1 MPIARLAAAF
11 LAAFALGAQ
20 AQPWPSKPVR
30 IVVAFAAGGST
41 DVAVR
46 AIQEQLA
53 LSLGQPVVVENRAGA
68 AGNIAADHV
77 VKQPADGYT
86 VLASA
91 DSLASNPHLFRNLTF
106 DPAKDL
112 APVVQL
118 TRQPV
123 VLAVHPS
130 LGVSTLAELVA
141 AAKAKPGL
149 GYATSGAGS
158 IQHMA
163 GEWFAQLAGIK
174 LTHVPY
180 KGGGQAITDLV
191 GGQVPIG
198 SLGNTPL
205 LPHHVAPDA
214 ALLHLPVHRRAGE
227 LLRHHDRDDRR
238 RDQLG
243 VGVLEGRA
251 GRLAVILEDEDVL
264 EARVLLEIDQPGA
277 CRWRDVAVADRFD
290 ARPSNDECRGAARGL
305 ARTIEQRAGVNDD
318 DRLGRCLGSRSQT
331 GPGDEYRCCDDAPN
345 RRLHGTESIRDVER
359 R

>member
-1 MPIARLAAAF
+1 MLCARLAAALF
-11 LAAFALGAQ
+11 AISATLAHAQ
-20 AQPWPSKPVR
+20 LWPSKPVR

-46 AIQEQLA
+46 SIQERLA
-53 LSLGQPVVVENRAGA
+53 QSLGQPVVVENRAGA
-68 AGNIAADHV
+68 GGNIAADYV
-77 VKQPADGYT
+77 VKQPADGTT

-91 DSLASNPHLFRNLTF
+91 DSLASNPHLYTNLPF

-112 APVVQL
+112 LPVVQL

-130 LGVSTLAELVA
+130 LGVNTVAELVA

-180 KGGGQAITDLV
+180 RGGGQAITDLI

-205 LPHHVAPDA
+205 LPHH
-214 ALLHLPVHRRAGE
+214 RAGKVKILAQTTAQRSQSLPDVPTYQE
-227 LLRHHDRDDRR
+227 AGMRGLVLEQWLGLFVAAGTPKEVTTRIAAEVTRALAEPAVRER
-238 RDQLG
+238 YAQLG
-243 VGVLEGRA
+243 LEPVGGTPEDIARQYREDYLKY
-251 GRLAVILEDEDVL
+251 GRLIKELN
-264 EARVLLEIDQPGA
+264 I
-277 CRWRDVAVADRFD
+277 
-290 ARPSNDECRGAARGL
+290 
-305 ARTIEQRAGVNDD
+305 RA
-318 DRLGRCLGSRSQT
+318 
-331 GPGDEYRCCDDAPN
+331 E
-345 RRLHGTESIRDVER
+345 
-359 R
+359 

>member
-1 MPIARLAAAF
+1 MQFARLAAAF
-11 LAAFALGAQ
+11 LALIPALALAQ
-20 AQPWPSKPVR
+20 TWPAKPVR

-46 AIQEQLA
+46 TIQERLA
-53 LSLGQPVVVENRAGA
+53 QSLGQPVVVENRPGA
-68 AGNIAADHV
+68 AGNIAADFV
-77 VKQPADGYT
+77 AKQPADGYT

-91 DSLASNPHLFRNLTF
+91 DSLASNPHLFTNLPF

-130 LGVSTLAELVA
+130 LGVSSVAELVA

-180 KGGGQAITDLV
+180 KGGGQ
-191 GGQVPIG
+191 VPIG

-205 LPHHVAPDA
+205 LPHH
-214 ALLHLPVHRRAGE
+214 
-227 LLRHHDRDDRR
+227 
-238 RDQLG
+238 
-243 VGVLEGRA
+243 RA
-251 GRLAVILEDEDVL
+251 GRVKILA
-264 EARVLLEIDQPGA
+264 QTT
-277 CRWRDVAVADRFD
+277 
-290 ARPSNDECRGAARGL
+290 AARSASL
-305 ARTIEQRAGVNDD
+305 
-318 DRLGRCLGSRSQT
+318 
-331 GPGDEYRCCDDAPN
+331 P
-345 RRLHGTESIRDVER
+345 DVPTYQE
-359 R
+359 